1 MRLLRELA
9 LGVFLTLSGSP
20 LSRGETLNLD
30 RALSRARER
39 APTVLVARARIEEA
53 RARLKGASLLLRE
66 NPEVDAAAGR
76 PASGDAKLEFGLIQ
90 NVELGGRRSARIQM
104 AGAEVASS
112 VAEAE
117 NTLREALRDVRVS
130 FFRALLAQNRVS
142 LSLRAEDIA
151 SDVYLIAKRR
161 HEAGDVALLDVNLA
175 AAAAARARAETRA
188 ARADHAG
195 GVGELRVLLGLL
207 PDQEFTL
214 EGDLRESHQYD
225 LPALLASAANR
236 GDIGALRAELDAANA
251 EVRLGRALGWPEFGL
266 GGRYEREEG
275 QSVFLGAVRFTIPA
289 FDHGQ
294 GIRAEANARARR
306 LQLQINESLRAVQ
319 SDVRT
324 AYETYAQQKAAADEL
339 ERNALAL
346 LDENES
352 LSRESY
358 EAGEISLAELLL
370 VRREV
375 LEIRKEYLSLLLEVA
390 TAAAQLEASAGV
402 LR

>member
-1 MRLLRELA
+1 MRLLRKLA
-9 LGVFLTLSGSP
+9 VGVFLTLSGSP
-20 LSRGETLNLD
+20 LSGETLNLE
-30 RALSRARER
+30 RALSRAREQ

-76 PASGDAKLEFGLIQ
+76 PMSGDAKLEFGLIQ
-90 NVELGGRRSARIQM
+90 NVEVGGKRSARIWM
-104 AGAEVASS
+104 ASAEVASS

-130 FFRALLAQNRVS
+130 FFRALLAQERTAVAQ
-142 LSLRAEDIA
+142 RTEEIA
-151 SDVYLIAKRR
+151 SDVFQIAKRR

-195 GVGELRVLLGLL
+195 GVGELRVLLGFL
-207 PDQEFTL
+207 PDEEFTL
-214 EGDLRESHQYD
+214 EGDLRESRQYD
-225 LPALLASAANR
+225 LPVLLASAANR
-236 GDIGALRAELDAANA
+236 GDIETLRAELDAAHA

-275 QSVFLGAVRFTIPA
+275 QSVFLGAVRFTIPV

-319 SDVRT
+319 SEVRT
-324 AYETYAQQKAAADEL
+324 AFETYTQRKAATDEL

-375 LEIRKEYLSLLLEVA
+375 LEIRREYLSLLLEVA